1 MSIDLLEFLKLL
13 NCKSPQTCWLS
24 DNCQIDAKGIR
35 ANLID
40 VHTENLLTPD
50 EWNIRK
56 QFEKDIYIELPCSVS
71 GFGKWVN
78 RNNYNDIISTNHIKN
93 EDDSK
98 PWLIEDPR
106 DSAPNQQWNV
116 PARYFARLHVTE
128 DPSLLKKR
136 DLLCNKV
143 IKSLDEKG
151 IKKRGGKH
159 SFSPETIKKALANVI
174 LS

>member
-13 NCKSPQTCWLS
+13 DCKSPQTCWLS

-35 ANLID
+35 ANLMD

-56 QFEKDIYIELPCSVS
+56 QFEKDIYIELPCKASE
-71 GFGKWVN
+71 FGKWVN
-78 RNNYNDIISTNHIKN
+78 RNNYNDLISTNRIIN
-93 EDDSK
+93 DDDGK
-98 PWLIEDPR
+98 PWLIEDSR
-106 DSAPNQQWNV
+106 DPTPKEPWYV
-116 PARYFARLHVTE
+116 PARYFARLHVAK
-128 DPSLLKKR
+128 DPTLLTKRSLI
-136 DLLCNKV
+136 CTKV
-143 IKSLDEKG
+143 VKSLDGKG